1 MSVRPERLEVAPH
14 SKPLARGRV
23 RRTTGRDK
31 HTADNSRY

>member
-23 RRTTGRDK
+23 RWTTGRDEQ
-31 HTADNSRY
+31 TADDLRY